1 MNKIIYNLVFNKRK
15 KLTMQGTALV
25 YVRATLG
32 NKQKYFSTNIY
43 LRPEQWDSKK
53 QLIMNHPN
61 AEALNQMLH
70 EYIAFIEK
78 KELIL
83 WKTGKEITLEAVEQS
98 LTIKNE
104 SSFISFFTSEIDNSS
119 LKESTKKN
127 HRSTLQ
133 LLTLFKPVVR
143 FSDLNYEMINSFD
156 LFLQSRGYH
165 INTIAKHMKQLKRY
179 VNIAINKEFLD
190 YSQYAFRKYKI
201 RSVENHHSYLAPE
214 ELYLLEKLV
223 LNPKESR
230 LQKTLDAFLFCCYT
244 GLRYSD
250 FVSLK
255 SDNLMLIDNKPW
267 LIYRSVKTR
276 IEVRLP
282 LYLLFGG
289 KSMNILHKYQNNIN
303 SFFQLRD
310 NSNINKDLLRI
321 SRITGLSKHISFHT
335 ARHTNA
341 TLLIYNG
348 MNITSVQKILGHKSV
363 KTTQIYTTIMDMTLI
378 RDLEKIHKG
387 SVI

>member
-1 MNKIIYNLVFNKRK
+1 MKKIIYSLVFNRRK
-15 KLTMQGTALV
+15 KLTMQGTALL
-25 YVRATLG
+25 YVKATL
-32 NKQKYFSTNIY
+32 NKKQKYFSTNIY
-43 LRPEQWDSKK
+43 LKPEQWDSKK
-53 QLIMNHPN
+53 QLIMDHPN
-61 AEALNQMLH
+61 AEALNQMLY

-83 WKTGKEITLEAVEQS
+83 WKTGKEITLDAVEQS
-98 LTIKNE
+98 LTINNE
-104 SSFISFFTSEIDNSS
+104 SSFVSFFANEINNSS

-127 HRSTLQ
+127 HLSTLQ
-133 LLTLFKPVVR
+133 LLTLFNSEIR

-156 LFLQSRGYH
+156 LFLQSKGYH
-165 INTIAKHMKQLKRY
+165 INTIGKHMKQLKRY

-214 ELYLLEKLV
+214 ELFLLEKSV
-223 LNPKESR
+223 LNIKQSK

-250 FVSLK
+250 FTNLTI
-255 SDNLMLIDNKPW
+255 DNLISIDNKMW

-282 LYLLFGG
+282 LYLLFEG
-289 KSMNILHKYQNNIN
+289 KSISILHKYQNNIN

-321 SRITGLSKHISFHT
+321 SKITGLSKHISFHT

-378 RDLEKIHKG
+378 RDLEKIHK
-387 SVI
+387 SNLL

>member
-1 MNKIIYNLVFNKRK
+1 MNKIIYNLVFNRRK
-15 KLTMQGTALV
+15 KLTMQGTGLL
-25 YVRATLG
+25 YVRATL
-32 NKQKYFSTNIY
+32 NKKQKYFSTNIY
-43 LRPEQWDSKK
+43 LKPEQWDSKK
-53 QLIMNHPN
+53 QLIMDHPN
-61 AEALNQMLH
+61 AEALNQMLY

-98 LTIKNE
+98 LTLGDE
-104 SSFISFFTSEIDNSS
+104 LSFLSFFANEIDNSP

-133 LLTLFKPVVR
+133 LLTLFKPVIR

-156 LFLQSRGYH
+156 LFLQSKGYH

-179 VNIAINKEFLD
+179 INIAINKEFID

-214 ELYLLEKLV
+214 ELFLLE
-223 LNPKESR
+223 ESADKIKQSK

-250 FVSLK
+250 FTSLSK
-255 SDNLMLIDNKPW
+255 DNLISIDNKLW
-267 LIYRSVKTR
+267 LIYRSIKTR

-282 LYLLFGG
+282 LYLLFEG
-289 KSMNILHKYQNNIN
+289 KSITILRKYQNNID

-321 SRITGLSKHISFHT
+321 TKITGLPKHISFHT

-363 KTTQIYTTIMDMTLI
+363 KTTQIYTTIMDMTLV
-378 RDLEKIHKG
+378 RDLEKIHQAN
-387 SVI
+387 SI